1 MQNQTV
7 ARRYATAIFA
17 LANEAGKVEAVGRAL
32 AIAVETLNADE
43 DARRFFVS
51 PVIDRA
57 EKAGAVE
64 RTFSGRIDEIALHA
78 LLLLVR
84 KRREA
89 LLVPIATEYGALALA
104 QSGLEPLEIV
114 SARPLSESEATE
126 IVARLAR
133 VYGKRFAVTRRVDLQ
148 LLGGVRI
155 TMGDRRIDGSIAG
168 RVDELAR
175 DLLAA
180 APQVG
185 VV

>member
-17 LANEAGKVEAVGRAL
+17 LANEGGRVEAVGNAL
-32 AIAVETLNADE
+32 AIAVESLRSDD
-43 DARRFFVS
+43 DARRFFLS

-57 EKAGAVE
+57 EKARVVE
-64 RTFSGRIDEIALHA
+64 QTFGGRIDEIALHS

-89 LLVPIATEYGALALA
+89 LLAPIATEYAALALA

-114 SARPLSESEATE
+114 SARLLSETEASD

-133 VYGKRFAVTRRVDLQ
+133 VYGKRFHVTRRVDPQ

-155 TMGDRRIDGSIAG
+155 TMGDKRIDGTIAG
-168 RVDELAR
+168 RLDDLAR
-175 DLLAA
+175 MLSTN
-180 APQVG
+180 
-185 VV
+185 